1 MYQFGLRNSQS
12 VVLSILTSYV
22 SFDDLCC
29 KEKSKLCCK
38 NSIILLNLLH
48 FFIPNQNQRCGGWEA
63 ETCVYV
69 RER

>member
-12 VVLSILTSYV
+12 VVLSILTSCI

-29 KEKSKLCCK
+29 KEKSKLYCK
-38 NSIILLNLLH
+38 DNIILLNLLH
-48 FFIPNQNQRCGGWEA
+48 FLSQTRTRDVGGGA